1 MRCHQVVRQGGG
13 LWIVKGPQVVTGN
26 QGQSNS
32 RERTQRGRRVSN
44 WFETL
49 HLLHVTAFVQGI
61 MLSCLRV
68 LSRKFLY
75 QPCDGGPHFSRWE
88 TKRFNETLW
97 SAQGH
102 RDSQWRERVT
112 ILNPLTHLLWDMFTS
127 ILALSARDLKKD
139 ELELAIDSKKN

>member
-1 MRCHQVVRQGGG
+1 MRCHQMVRQEDSV
-13 LWIVKGPQVVTGN
+13 WIAKGPQAVIGN

-32 RERTQRGRRVSN
+32 RGWPQRGRRDSN

-49 HLLHVTAFVQGI
+49 HLFHVTDFVQGI
-61 MLSCLRV
+61 MLRWLNV

-88 TKRFNETLW
+88 TVRFKETLW

-102 RDSQWRERVT
+102 RDSQWRDRVK
-112 ILNPLTHLLWDMFTS
+112 ILNPLPHLLWDMLAF
-127 ILALSARDLKKD
+127 ILAFSARDLKKD
-139 ELELAIDSKKN
+139 ELELAVDSKKN